1 MGLGILLI
9 NETSEIV
16 HQQGYRVMAK
26 FSSTPIYLSMKKQAA
41 WRLRKIE
48 RVTQRNVLFHGG
60 SGKRGYKIN
69 MSKGEF
75 AGFRVDVKTY
85 SFEYIP
91 VADREPTN
99 ETRSV

>member
-1 MGLGILLI
+1 MVI
-9 NETSEIV
+9 NEKSEMM
-16 HQQGYRVMAK
+16 HGRGYKVMAK

-69 MSKGEF
+69 MGKGEF

-91 VADREPTN
+91 VADRTPTN
-99 ETRSV
+99 VKRSV

>member
-26 FSSTPIYLSMKKQAA
+26 FSSTPIYLSMKKQDA
-41 WRLRKIE
+41 WCLRGVE
-48 RVTQRNVLFHGG
+48 RVTSGHTLRHGG
-60 SGKRGYKIN
+60 SARRGYKVN
-69 MSKGEF
+69 MAKGEF

-91 VADREPTN
+91 VAYREPTN
-99 ETRSV
+99 EVRSV